1 MMKSI
6 TKIIRNRKEGKF
18 SKVLSTIKCSKVGIK
33 VSALLLTVGMF
44 STSVYALP
52 ADGGAMTDQLI
63 NEVLTWV
70 QRIGAIMTVCAMLSF
85 ALAWKSD
92 DSEAKS
98 RATQFFIASAIVLSI
113 KTILGVMGIV

>member
-1 MMKSI
+1 MKRKSI
-6 TKIIRNRKEGKF
+6 KNELKGGI
-18 SKVLSTIKCSKVGIK
+18 SKVFKKVNKKIAVK
-33 VSALLLTVGMF
+33 SVALLATMSMF
-44 STSVYALP
+44 ATNAYALP

-63 NEVLTWV
+63 TEILVWV
-70 QRIGAIMTVCAMLSF
+70 QRIGAVMTVCSLVSF

-98 RATQFFIASAIVLSI
+98 RSIQFFIASAIVLSI